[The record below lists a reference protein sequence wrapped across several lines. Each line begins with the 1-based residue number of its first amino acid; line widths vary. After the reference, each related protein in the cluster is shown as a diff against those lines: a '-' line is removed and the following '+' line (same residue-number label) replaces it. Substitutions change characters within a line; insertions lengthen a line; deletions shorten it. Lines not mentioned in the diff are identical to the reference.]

1 MDPQKDLTYLQQW
14 LEAFVM
20 NFEKIIALPSLE
32 PRRAEESVS
41 ELPVLPREVLQV
53 LSQRLGQC
61 VTQVPREEGAGTSLG
76 QALLLLKFFIIICRH
91 RDTETLVEE
100 EQNNSDDAVNS

>member
-1 MDPQKDLTYLQQW
+1 MGWGGHILSP
-14 LEAFVM
+14 
-20 NFEKIIALPSLE
+20 P
-32 PRRAEESVS
+32 PRVPRAEESVS

-76 QALLLLKFFIIICRH
+76 QALLLLKFFIIICRWVKPPQKYPPTSP
-91 RDTETLVEE
+91 R
-100 EQNNSDDAVNS
+100 